1 MYVQY
6 VSNMKILHLTIILG
20 SVIILPISSS
30 SSNIFD
36 SSKVPEIMSPE
47 LTQYLSDHGYA
58 IVRSNTTEWFLWHN
72 HYDDIL
78 NYSDIIFTG
87 NITSTNIVS
96 VTSFY
101 TVGNITSTIIGSM
114 EQGTYYVTG
123 PPYKKINYT
132 LNLDQYT
139 VNVDEFLK
147 NPQKTNNMIIREPII
162 DPTWHSDPLGPRFNV
177 GDHVLFYVKNLDGA
191 NAYSQNSF
199 IIPNA
204 CNAKNILAQN
214 RYAGSDFTMTQN
226 GVQADYSKSGNIPP
240 FAANMP
246 IQFVYSD
253 MVDTLSGKDSVIKY
267 EILEDPS
274 YKITSN
280 EINISSKKCEW
291 MESAKWELS
300 LKSGNY
306 YANIYVKNTD
316 GTFRQ
321 TYSVGFSVKPNMT
334 NTSSLSS
341 NQNSDQ
347 IPTYTKSPEFPFA
360 VPVMLMGIVSVIAFY
375 RVKFRQWKLYTL

>member
-1 MYVQY
+1 MFGYMLN
-6 VSNMKILHLTIILG
+6 VSAF
-20 SVIILPISSS
+20 
-30 SSNIFD
+30 SNSGVLN
-36 SSKVPEIMSPE
+36 SSKSQEILSPE
-47 LTQYLSDHGYA
+47 LIPYLVSHGYA
-58 IVRSNTTEWFLWHN
+58 IVPSNTTEWLLWHN

-87 NITSTNIVS
+87 NITSVNIVN

-101 TVGNITSTIIGSM
+101 TVGNITSTIVGSM

-139 VNVDEFLK
+139 VAVDEFLK
-147 NPQKTNNMIIREPII
+147 NPQKTNYMIIRESII
-162 DPTWHSDPLGPRFNV
+162 DPNWHSDPRGPRFHT

-199 IIPNA
+199 ITPNA
-204 CNAKNILAQN
+204 CDAKYVLGQN

-226 GVQADYSKSGNIPP
+226 GVRADYGKSGNIPP
-240 FAANMP
+240 FTANMP

-253 MVDTLSGKDSVIKY
+253 MTDTLSGKDSMIKY
-267 EILEDPS
+267 EILQDPA
-274 YKITSN
+274 YPITSN
-280 EINISSKKCEW
+280 EVDIGSKKCDW
-291 MESAKWELS
+291 METANWELS

-334 NTSSLSS
+334 NTPSS

-347 IPTYTKSPEFPFA
+347 IPTYAKSPEFPIA
-360 VPVMLMGIVSVIAFY
+360 VPILFASFASLIIFHRIYG
-375 RVKFRQWKLYTL
+375 K